1 MILKVLI
8 IVDIW
13 LDIRDLNN
21 TKHAISKKK
30 KKDDWNDWD

>member
-30 KKDDWNDWD
+30 KDDWNDWD